1 VLLYGIAILLVAL
14 AVWYLASY
22 VLRETNA
29 DGDLAGMLGLEG
41 TALETFSESGRVFVR
56 GEEWKASAAHGII
69 ESGAAVKVVG
79 YRHGMVLL
87 VEALRQE

>member
-1 VLLYGIAILLVAL
+1 MLLYGIAILVVL
-14 AVWYLASY
+14 AVWCLASY
-22 VLRETNA
+22 ALRETSA

-41 TALETFSESGRVFVR
+41 TALETFSELGRVFVR

-69 ESGAAVKVVG
+69 ESGTPVKVVG

-87 VEALRQE
+87 VEALRQK